1 VQTLPVKKAPPPVS
15 PKPDRLKVKVVPA
28 KPAET
33 AKDDQEDEDVQE
45 GYGEYLE
52 RIEEIDPKPKEGTQ
66 AYWDWVERHK
76 WDRKPWVK
84 KSQDTTFNDLYNTG
98 KKLWAKY
105 VDESDEYDW
114 DILVTKVAECPTSF
128 IEGKYL
134 YYFIK
139 AVDKFKDWVVYNRNL
154 PSGKTVERKELAEII
169 RAYQED
175 QDAEII
181 PASSGYQTMTK
192 LTEEKQLDKGKA
204 KEPRSEREIKMECK
218 WKKAHGLVEEFN
230 DEDIKGAYNDLS
242 AL

>member
-1 VQTLPVKKAPPPVS
+1 LTKKKETSEGKPSMQTSPAKKTPPPV
-15 PKPDRLKVKVVPA
+15 PLKPDRLKVKVVPA

-33 AKDDQEDEDVQE
+33 AKDDWKDQEDRKDQEDEDVQE

-66 AYWDWVERHK
+66 AYWNWFERHK

-84 KSQDTTFNDLYNTG
+84 KSRDITFNDLYNTS

-114 DILVTKVAECPTSF
+114 DILATEVAECPTSF
-128 IEGKYL
+128 IEGEYL

-154 PSGKTVERKELAEII
+154 PSGRMVEHKELAEII

-175 QDAEII
+175 QDAKIV
-181 PASSGYQTMTK
+181 PVPSGY
-192 LTEEKQLDKGKA
+192 
-204 KEPRSEREIKMECK
+204 
-218 WKKAHGLVEEFN
+218 
-230 DEDIKGAYNDLS
+230 
-242 AL
+242 